1 MTEVHDTSE
10 GSAAA
15 ATRDGLN
22 ATIARLFFG
31 LGCGMSLVGAAAY
44 GLLGLTLEPGMRAML
59 VTVCSVLALVFALS
73 MVLLRR
79 APLSTVMLVV
89 GWSGVTVVTLTA
101 VGVGEGVRS
110 LSLGFFGLMVC
121 LVTVLTSL
129 RAGLVLAL
137 GCVAAVLG
145 LTWAE
150 SAGLLQGGLA
160 L

>member
-89 GWSGVTVVTLTA
+89 GWSGVTVVALTA
-101 VGVGEGVRS
+101 VGVGEGPAWCSRS
-110 LSLGFFGLMVC
+110 AAWGRCSPSPGLS
-121 LVTVLTSL
+121 
-129 RAGLVLAL
+129 RP
-137 GCVAAVLG
+137 GCCRVG
-145 LTWAE
+145 SRC
-150 SAGLLQGGLA
+150 SATRPCCT
-160 L
+160 